1 MLRRLWA
8 GIFTTAF
15 TFGLLLPTACLR
27 AQERASEAALAAIN
41 DAIAEVQAEIGRRN
55 SERDRVYKTLQDS
68 EKVLASLARE
78 ITSLERGEFIND
90 LSSSKDTYSIVK
102 AVIKLCHILSLEVI
116 AEGVETEEQHTILKQ
131 LGCNY
136 FQGYYFDKPME
147 VAAFTQLI
155 NKSESAEECEKS
167 PHLKVVI

>member
-1 MLRRLWA
+1 
-8 GIFTTAF
+8 
-15 TFGLLLPTACLR
+15 
-27 AQERASEAALAAIN
+27 
-41 DAIAEVQAEIGRRN
+41 
-55 SERDRVYKTLQDS
+55 
-68 EKVLASLARE
+68 
-78 ITSLERGEFIND
+78 
-90 LSSSKDTYSIVK
+90 
-102 AVIKLCHILSLEVI
+102 VI